1 MYEKYS
7 ALLEKTNKTSY
18 QVSKETGVGQNVLSN
33 WKNDK
38 TKPSLETLIVLAKYF
53 GVSIEYFLE

>member
-18 QVSKETGVGQNVLSN
+18 QVSKETGIGQNVLSN

-38 TKPSLETLIVLAKYF
+38 TKPSLETLIALAKYF

>member
-18 QVSKETGVGQNVLSN
+18 QVSKETGIGQNVLSI
-33 WKNDK
+33 WKNEK
-38 TKPSLETLIVLAKYF
+38 TKPSLETLVVLAKF
-53 GVSIEYFLE
+53 FKVPIEYFLE